1 MLPYGHIAISRYAT
15 LTGANPLRKNGDNRS
30 KGIFVPHQCTEGCPM
45 AKERD
50 RKRLRRISLD
60 VSADEHRMIKIE
72 PARREQSMSE
82 FGMEAIRPHL
92 SHQTDGEQ

>member
-1 MLPYGHIAISRYAT
+1 
-15 LTGANPLRKNGDNRS
+15 
-30 KGIFVPHQCTEGCPM
+30 M

-72 PARREQSMSE
+72 AALRDLSMSE